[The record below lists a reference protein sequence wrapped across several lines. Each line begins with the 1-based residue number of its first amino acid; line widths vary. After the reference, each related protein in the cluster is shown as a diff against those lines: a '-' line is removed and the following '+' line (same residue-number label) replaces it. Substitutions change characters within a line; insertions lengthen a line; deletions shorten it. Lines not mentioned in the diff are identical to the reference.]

1 MLVVRGPTCWYV
13 MSFVGLSFVVPPLT
27 LILRISAAPRM
38 IRDPN
43 HDVSRFRR
51 GLRNQW
57 EVTDVVRAL

>member
-13 MSFVGLSFVVPPLT
+13 MFSVGLLFVAPPLS
-27 LILRISAAPRM
+27 LILRISAVLRM
-38 IRDPN
+38 ITDPN

-51 GLRNQW
+51 ELRNQW